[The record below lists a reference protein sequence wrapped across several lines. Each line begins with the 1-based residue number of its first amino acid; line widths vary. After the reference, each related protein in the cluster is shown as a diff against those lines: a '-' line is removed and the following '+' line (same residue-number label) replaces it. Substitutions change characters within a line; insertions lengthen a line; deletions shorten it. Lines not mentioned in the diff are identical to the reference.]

1 MFARS
6 ISLRL
11 KPKGIVPGGGVAL
24 PRALV
29 ALQKP
34 KLEGDERI
42 KTGRSTFSSSSK
54 VLPASSRIGYLKLK
68 LICCKEELRELI
80 S

>member
-6 ISLRL
+6 ISIRL

-24 PRALV
+24 LKR
-29 ALQKP
+29 
-34 KLEGDERI
+34 EGDEQI
-42 KTGRSTFSSSSK
+42 KTGRSTFSSCK
-54 VLPASSRIGYLKLK
+54 VLPSSSRIRYLKLT
-68 LICCKEELRELI
+68 LICCREELTELI